1 MKLSRYKSPSPVSY
15 TLGAT
20 LSYEL
25 FRTHPD
31 SITRVFL
38 RPNLTTDHL
47 GTDLQQLLDAIRKTH
62 IEIIESDKPFN
73 VLDAKDSCLL
83 IAEFT
88 KFNQPLDA
96 NAPHLILVNPA
107 DAGNLGTIMRSAAG
121 FNYQNLAIIT
131 PAVDHFAPKT
141 LRASM
146 GAFTHLNIQTFDSID
161 AYRRS
166 FPEHQLY
173 AFMLRE
179 AKPLPEVVATDI
191 PSLHSLVFGNEA
203 AGLPNDYA
211 NFCQPVFIPQTNNID
226 SLNLSVAASIALY
239 EFSKH

>member
-1 MKLSRYKSPSPVSY
+1 
-15 TLGAT
+15 
-20 LSYEL
+20 
-25 FRTHPD
+25 
-31 SITRVFL
+31 
-38 RPNLTTDHL
+38 
-47 GTDLQQLLDAIRKTH
+47 
-62 IEIIESDKPFN
+62 
-73 VLDAKDSCLL
+73 
-83 IAEFT
+83 
-88 KFNQPLDA
+88 
-96 NAPHLILVNPA
+96 
-107 DAGNLGTIMRSAAG
+107 
-121 FNYQNLAIIT
+121 
-131 PAVDHFAPKT
+131 
-141 LRASM
+141 M
-146 GAFTHLNIQTFDSID
+146 GAFTHLNIQTFDGID

-173 AFMLRE
+173 AFMLHE